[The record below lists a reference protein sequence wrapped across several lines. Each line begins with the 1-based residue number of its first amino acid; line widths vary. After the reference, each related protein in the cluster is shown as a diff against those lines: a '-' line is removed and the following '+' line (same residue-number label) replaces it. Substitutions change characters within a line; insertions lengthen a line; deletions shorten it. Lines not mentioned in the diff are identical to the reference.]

1 MRNSYIHNNKF
12 KKVGN
17 ADQGGKIMEKKN
29 ERIEEEKEK
38 RRAEIHER
46 IEKRK
51 AARAFTSEKRTKL
64 IDKLNEL
71 LKTLWAAKVIYYD
84 VQDIMPRGDV
94 YEEDNEM
101 AISELRLNAMHKQ
114 LDFGLMA
121 VAEYLKN
128 IKKEENEDDGSS
140 G

>member
-1 MRNSYIHNNKF
+1 
-12 KKVGN
+12 
-17 ADQGGKIMEKKN
+17 MEKKN